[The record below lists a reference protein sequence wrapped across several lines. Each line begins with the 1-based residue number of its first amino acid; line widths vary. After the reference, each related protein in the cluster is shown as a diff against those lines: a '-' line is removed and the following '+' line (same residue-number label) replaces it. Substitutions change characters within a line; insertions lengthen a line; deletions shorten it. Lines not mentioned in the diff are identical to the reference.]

1 MKGRQIRRK
10 DDSDSDGN
18 DEINIANVT
27 RETLAAKKAEQ
38 TKRTSFSNK
47 IIASASSQKKVSL
60 SFGSDETEIGEDEAV
75 VIKRSKASRMLSKTK
90 LSVPIADE
98 SDPLDEMIKSAPNT
112 YDSESLAALR
122 SSQSYSVPKT
132 VTQVLDYLFL
142 SIQS

>member
-75 VIKRSKASRMLSKTK
+75 VIKRSKASRVLSKTK
-90 LSVPIADE
+90 LSVPIADD
-98 SDPLDEMIKSAPNT
+98 SDPLDEMKSAPNT
-112 YDSESLAALR
+112 YDTESLAALR